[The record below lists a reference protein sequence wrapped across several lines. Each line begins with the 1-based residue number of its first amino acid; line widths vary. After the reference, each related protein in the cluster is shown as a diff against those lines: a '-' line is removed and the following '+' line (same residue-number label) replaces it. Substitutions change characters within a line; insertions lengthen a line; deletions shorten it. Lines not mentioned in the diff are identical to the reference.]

1 MRNKRARL
9 LRKAAASI
17 AKHNESE
24 TKQAGLLKFPTGKV
38 KEDGVAEMV
47 AIPTYN
53 FRYLKGSFKMI
64 YKALKKNW
72 IRHTRLKMEI
82 V

>member
-17 AKHNESE
+17 AKHNNYE
-24 TKQAGLLKFPTGKV
+24 TKQVGSLKFPTGKV
-38 KEDGVAEMV
+38 KEDGTAEMV
-47 AIPTYN
+47 SIPTYN
-53 FRYLKGSFKMI
+53 FRYVKGSFKMI

-72 IRHTRLKMEI
+72 TRHTRLKMEI